1 MFFLSNIGGGV
12 FFFDFM
18 IKNIDKKR
26 LLLSISFVNRKREG
40 KSKYAVDVTAE
51 RVGSA
56 GKKF

>member
-1 MFFLSNIGGGV
+1 
-12 FFFDFM
+12 M
-18 IKNIDKKR
+18 IKNIYKKR